1 MRTMSFRIPLAIS
14 TLLVAGTLSAQTAQI
29 RQGNKAFDRLA
40 YHDAIGHYERAAE
53 EGAVDSTFVLRLAQ
67 SSLLVRDFARAEK
80 WYARGVM
87 LPQAQAK
94 DIYDYAQVL
103 RANGKYAEA
112 DTWLQRYEQRATGD
126 SRAQRQ
132 SGSTT
137 YATRLRDQTIP
148 GCVVKDLN
156 MNSAF
161 SDMGAAIT
169 KGGVVFAS
177 ARRPDVAESRR
188 HTWNGQPFLDLYFAT
203 PGTDGE
209 WQVSDDMN
217 ELNTKYHE
225 SNAAFSPDG
234 STVWFTR
241 NNYFKGKKGV
251 TPQDE
256 VNLKIYSR
264 RLVNGKWTY
273 EQPFTYNSDASSV
286 GHPALSADGRTLFFT
301 SDRPGGVGG
310 TDIWLCAQQGES
322 WSAPVCLG
330 SEVNTEGNEM
340 FPWIS
345 ADGTL
350 FFASDGHQGL
360 GGLDILY
367 SKMDASGMVGKARNP
382 GAPLNS
388 DHDDFA
394 LVLRSDG
401 RSGYFTSDRPG
412 GKGDDDIYSVALV
425 KPLSAAM
432 RVEGVVSDR
441 NSKAPLLG
449 STVTLKD
456 AQGKVVATTTTGADG
471 GYGFDVEAAQN
482 YWLEG
487 AQASFKGEQATLRTG
502 AEADTTYKK
511 DLTLAAMRN
520 TTLRLNVTDARTN
533 APLEG
538 VDVQVLDLLNNNSE
552 VLDGKTDLKG
562 DLSTGVGEKPVGETL
577 TYRIRLSKPG
587 YFPKRTVFDQPMP
600 DADEVLVHRSINLSM
615 EQIEVGMDVG
625 KVIEI
630 NPIYFDLGKWNI
642 RPDAATELD
651 KIVSV
656 LNDNPAMVIELGSHT
671 DSRGSD
677 ASNLSLSDKR
687 AKSSAAYIVSK
698 GIPKARIQGKGYG
711 EKKLLNRCTNGVKCS
726 EEEHQ
731 LNRRTEFIIV
741 KM

>member
-1 MRTMSFRIPLAIS
+1 MRTMPFRIPLAAC
-14 TLLVAGTLSAQTAQI
+14 TLLVSCTLYAQSAQI
-29 RQGNKAFDRLA
+29 RQGHKAFNRLA
-40 YHDAIGHYERAAE
+40 YHDAIAHYGRAAE
-53 EGAVDSTFVLRLAQ
+53 QGAVDSAFVLRLAQ
-67 SSLLVRDFARAEK
+67 SNLHVRDLVTAEK
-80 WYARGVM
+80 WYARGVV

-94 DIYDYAQVL
+94 DLYDYAQVL

-132 SGSTT
+132 SGSAS
-137 YATRLRDQTIP
+137 YATRLREKPIA

-156 MNSAF
+156 MNSSV
-161 SDMGAAIT
+161 SDMGTAIT

-188 HTWNGQPFLDLYFAT
+188 HTWNGQPFLDLYFAA

-209 WQVSDDMN
+209 WQVIDELGD
-217 ELNTKYHE
+217 LNTKYHE
-225 SNAAFSPDG
+225 SNATFSPDG
-234 STVWFTR
+234 NTVWFTR
-241 NNYFKGKKGV
+241 NNYFKGKKGM
-251 TPQDE
+251 TSQDE

-264 RLVNGKWTY
+264 KLVNGKWTF

-286 GHPALSADGRTLFFT
+286 GHPSLSSDGRAMFFT

-310 TDIWLCAQQGES
+310 TDIWMCAQQGDS
-322 WSAPVCLG
+322 WSAPLCLG
-330 SEVNTEGNEM
+330 SDVNTEGNEM
-340 FPWIS
+340 FPWIA
-345 ADGTL
+345 ADGIL
-350 FFASDGHQGL
+350 FFASDGQQGL

-367 SKMDASGMVGKARNP
+367 SKVDASGLAGKARNP

-388 DHDDFA
+388 DHDDFG

-412 GKGDDDIYSVALV
+412 GKGDDDIYSIALV

-441 NSKAPLLG
+441 NTKAPLPG
-449 STVTLKD
+449 ATVTLKN
-456 AQGKVVATTTTGADG
+456 AQGNAVATTKAGADG
-471 GYGFDVEAAQN
+471 VYGFDLEEAQD

-487 AQASFKGEQATLRTG
+487 AQTAFKSEQATLKTG
-502 AEADTTYKK
+502 AQADTTYSK
-511 DLTLAAMRN
+511 DLSLAAMRN
-520 TTLRLNVTDARTN
+520 ASLRLKVTDARTN

-538 VDVQVLDLLNNNSE
+538 VEVQVVDLLNNNSE

-615 EQIEVGMDVG
+615 EEIELGMDVG

-630 NPIYFDLGKWNI
+630 NTIYFDLGKWNI
-642 RPDAATELD
+642 RTDAATELD
-651 KIVSV
+651 KIVAV

-677 ASNLSLSDKR
+677 ASNLGLSDKR
-687 AKSSAAYIVSK
+687 AKSSVAYIVSK

-711 EKKLLNRCTNGVKCS
+711 EKRLLNRCTNGVKCS
-726 EEEHQ
+726 EEEYQ

-741 KM
+741 KI